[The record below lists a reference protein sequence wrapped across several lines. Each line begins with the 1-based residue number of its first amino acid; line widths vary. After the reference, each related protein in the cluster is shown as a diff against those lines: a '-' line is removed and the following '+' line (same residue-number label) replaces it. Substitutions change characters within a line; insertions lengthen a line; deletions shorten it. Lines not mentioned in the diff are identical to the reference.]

1 MNIYEKLQSM
11 RVELQKKNLKKSGR
25 NKFAGYDYFELSD
38 ILPAINEL
46 QEKHKTCSFITFDRE
61 IARLTI
67 LNSEKTD
74 EKIEFT
80 IPMATLSLKG
90 ANEVQN
96 LGGCQ
101 TYSRRYLYLNA
112 FEIVE
117 HDYFDAIQGK
127 EDQESKINPDT
138 KKKTIITLDAKKKT
152 INTLI
157 TKYSSISGKTTKEI
171 SEYLTAKVGKN
182 LKGISESEAT
192 ELISHLNNL
201 IKEEEK

>member
-1 MNIYEKLQSM
+1 MNIYEKLQCM
-11 RVELQKKNLKKSGR
+11 RVELQKKKIHKSGR

-38 ILPAINEL
+38 ILPHINQL

-61 IARLTI
+61 IAKLTI
-67 LNSEKTD
+67 LNSEKVD

-127 EDQESKINPDT
+127 SSESEVSLKSKRQVLNNLT
-138 KKKTIITLDAKKKT
+138 A
-152 INTLI
+152 
-157 TKYSSISGKTTKEI
+157 KYSSVSGKSLKDI
-171 SEYLTAKVGKN
+171 SEHLASKVGKN
-182 LKGISESEAT
+182 LKNIDEAESI
-192 ELISHLNNL
+192 ELINYLNTL
-201 IKEEEK
+201 IKEAEK

>member
-11 RVELQKKNLKKSGR
+11 RVELQKKKIHKSGR

-38 ILPAINEL
+38 ILPHINQL

-61 IARLTI
+61 IAKLTI
-67 LNSEKTD
+67 LNSEKVD

-127 EDQESKINPDT
+127 ETESETALK
-138 KKKTIITLDAKKKT
+138 AKKQVL
-152 INTLI
+152 NNLVS
-157 TKYSSISGKTTKEI
+157 KYSGVSGKSLKEI
-171 SEYLTAKVGKN
+171 TEYLTSRVGKN
-182 LKGISESEAT
+182 LKSINESEAT
-192 ELISHLNNL
+192 ELITHLNEL
-201 IKEEEK
+201 IGKVSD

>member
-11 RVELQKKNLKKSGR
+11 RVELQKKKLHKSGR

-38 ILPAINEL
+38 ILPSINQL

-61 IARLTI
+61 IAKLTI
-67 LNSEKTD
+67 LNSEKVD

-127 EDQESKINPDT
+127 ETESETALK
-138 KKKTIITLDAKKKT
+138 AKKQVL
-152 INTLI
+152 NNLVS
-157 TKYSSISGKTTKEI
+157 KYTGVSGKSLKEI
-171 SEYLTAKVGKN
+171 TEYLTSRAGKN
-182 LKGISESEAT
+182 LKSINESEAT
-192 ELISHLNNL
+192 ELITHLNEL
-201 IKEEEK
+201 INKVSN

>member
-11 RVELQKKNLKKSGR
+11 RVELQKKKIQKSGR

-38 ILPAINEL
+38 ILPHINQL

-61 IARLTI
+61 IAKLTI
-67 LNSEKTD
+67 LNSEKVD

-127 EDQESKINPDT
+127 ETESETALK
-138 KKKTIITLDAKKKT
+138 AKKQVL
-152 INTLI
+152 NNLVS
-157 TKYSSISGKTTKEI
+157 KYASVSGKTLKEI
-171 SEYLTAKVGKN
+171 TEYLTSRVGKN
-182 LKGISESEAT
+182 LKSINESEAT
-192 ELISHLNNL
+192 ELITHLNEL
-201 IKEEEK
+201 IGKVSD

>member
-11 RVELQKKNLKKSGR
+11 RVELQKKKLRKSGR

-38 ILPAINEL
+38 ILPSINQL

-61 IARLTI
+61 IAKLTI
-67 LNSEKTD
+67 LNSEKVD

-127 EDQESKINPDT
+127 ETESETALK
-138 KKKTIITLDAKKKT
+138 AKKQVL
-152 INTLI
+152 NNLVS
-157 TKYSSISGKTTKEI
+157 KYSGVSGKSLKEI
-171 SEYLTAKVGKN
+171 TEYLTSRAGKN
-182 LKGISESEAT
+182 LKSINESEAT
-192 ELISHLNNL
+192 ELITHLNEL
-201 IKEEEK
+201 INKVSN

>member
-11 RVELQKKNLKKSGR
+11 RVELQKKKIHKSGR

-38 ILPAINEL
+38 ILPHINQL

-61 IARLTI
+61 IAKLTI
-67 LNSEKTD
+67 LNSEKVD

-127 EDQESKINPDT
+127 ETESETAIKD
-138 KKKTIITLDAKKKT
+138 KKQVL
-152 INTLI
+152 NNLVS
-157 TKYSSISGKTTKEI
+157 KYSSASGKSLKEI
-171 SEYLTAKVGKN
+171 TEYLTSRVGKN
-182 LKGISESEAT
+182 LKSINESEAT
-192 ELISHLNNL
+192 ELITHLNEL
-201 IKEEEK
+201 IGKVSN

>member
-1 MNIYEKLQSM
+1 MLNRKKEVQMNIYEKLQSM
-11 RVELQKKNLKKSGR
+11 RVELQKKKIHKSGR

-38 ILPAINEL
+38 ILPHINQL

-61 IARLTI
+61 IAKLTI
-67 LNSEKTD
+67 LNSEKVD

-127 EDQESKINPDT
+127 ETESETALK
-138 KKKTIITLDAKKKT
+138 AKKQVL
-152 INTLI
+152 NNLVS
-157 TKYSSISGKTTKEI
+157 KYASVSGKTLKEI
-171 SEYLTAKVGKN
+171 TEYLISRVGKN
-182 LKGISESEAT
+182 LKSINESEAT
-192 ELISHLNNL
+192 ELITHLNEL
-201 IKEEEK
+201 IGKVSD

>member
-11 RVELQKKNLKKSGR
+11 RVELQKKKIHKSGR

-38 ILPAINEL
+38 ILPHINQL

-61 IARLTI
+61 IAKLTI
-67 LNSEKTD
+67 LNSEKVD

-127 EDQESKINPDT
+127 ESESEMALKS
-138 KKKTIITLDAKKKT
+138 KKQVLNNLT
-152 INTLI
+152 
-157 TKYSSISGKTTKEI
+157 TKYSEVSGKSLKEI
-171 SEYLTAKVGKN
+171 TEYLTQKVGRN
-182 LKGISESEAT
+182 LKYISEAEAT
-192 ELISHLNNL
+192 DLISHLNTL
-201 IKEEEK
+201 IKGAEK

>member
-11 RVELQKKNLKKSGR
+11 RVELQKKKIHKSGR

-38 ILPAINEL
+38 ILPHINQL

-61 IARLTI
+61 IAKLTI
-67 LNSEKTD
+67 LNSEKVD

-127 EDQESKINPDT
+127 ETESETAIK
-138 KKKTIITLDAKKKT
+138 AKKQVL
-152 INTLI
+152 NNLVS
-157 TKYSSISGKTTKEI
+157 KYSSASGKSLKEI
-171 SEYLTAKVGKN
+171 TEYLTSRVGKN
-182 LKGISESEAT
+182 LKSINESEAT
-192 ELISHLNNL
+192 ELITHLNEL
-201 IKEEEK
+201 IGKVSN

>member
-1 MNIYEKLQSM
+1 MNIYEKLQCM
-11 RVELQKKNLKKSGR
+11 RVELQKKKIHKSGR

-38 ILPAINEL
+38 ILPHINQL

-61 IARLTI
+61 IAKLTI
-67 LNSEKTD
+67 LNSEKVD

-127 EDQESKINPDT
+127 ESESTVTVKSKRQVLNSLT
-138 KKKTIITLDAKKKT
+138 S
-152 INTLI
+152 
-157 TKYSSISGKTTKEI
+157 KYAEVSGKQVNEI
-171 SEYLTAKVGKN
+171 AEYLTKRVGKN
-182 LKGISESEAT
+182 LKSINESEAT
-192 ELISHLNNL
+192 ELITHLNEL
-201 IKEEEK
+201 INKVNG